1 MHIVANLI
9 CLLTAVIASAWS
21 RCGARFEAR
30 LPAAVRLAT
39 NATMPPRA
47 TEVRR
52 CGVDRQS
59 RQGPFA
65 HRESGKQFA
74 ASGEDYAKAGRI
86 SAREISRDGRAAGMR
101 RSSSPLCGRR
111 GGHPLRSRLRRR
123 YDEGSPDRVDH
134 SLGFSPWEPLCT
146 RHRSLSAPP
155 DKEDSPTSI
164 SRLTNLAGRDTSVGF
179 TPTWS
184 TTIMVDSPKRFPTR
198 PYRRLAPLPSYP
210 NSTVSAGSPIDIS
223 EAAAFYS
230 TRAVVVAVPRAV
242 H

>member
-1 MHIVANLI
+1 MALKCGGCRCDAAGCVRHNFGRA
-9 CLLTAVIASAWS
+9 TQPDM
-21 RCGARFEAR
+21 RCGC
-30 LPAAVRLAT
+30 VT

-123 YDEGSPDRVDH
+123 HDEGSPYRVDH

-164 SRLTNLAGRDTSVGF
+164 SRLTNLAGCDTSVGF

-184 TTIMVDSPKRFPTR
+184 TTIMVDSPKTNRHL
-198 PYRRLAPLPSYP
+198 RRTPALSLQ
-210 NSTVSAGSPIDIS
+210 
-223 EAAAFYS
+223 
-230 TRAVVVAVPRAV
+230 RRPRA
-242 H
+242 HRRIAALGSKAGPKGQI